1 MIMKDFAFR
10 AGRAIGITALSS
22 IMVLAGLF
30 LVAQSRAYATTPS
43 LVQLG
48 TAGNY
53 SVFGGAGVTNTGT
66 TTLNADLGSNIPIT
80 ISEFASP
87 SVIGGQTHA
96 GDAQAT
102 QAQSDLVAAYDSAAA
117 LTPTATFAGDQAG
130 KTFLPGVYYAGAAIA
145 NSVTMTLNG
154 QGDPN
159 AVFVFQIN
167 GALNPAASSAM
178 DLING
183 AQASNVFWEVDGAVT
198 IGATA
203 SFSGNIMANG
213 AITVGAGSSID
224 GRALAIGIGAVTLAN
239 NVITTPDI
247 VSFTSPPTPTSAL
260 TSTTTDSVLATGI
273 PGDAGAISYASN
285 TGSVCSV
292 NSTNGALFYLGVGTC
307 TITATQAADV
317 ADSYTSTTANASF
330 LVTAPPAYTVTFNG
344 NGSTSGATAQETD
357 NVPTPLTLN
366 GFVRTGYVFSGWN
379 TIAGGTGTAYA
390 DGASYPFGAAATL
403 YAQWTASPAYTV
415 TFNGNGSTSGATAQE
430 TDNVPTPLTLNGF
443 VRTGYVFS
451 GWNTIAGGTG
461 TAYADGASYPFG
473 AAATLYAQWTA
484 SPAYTVTFNGNG
496 STSGATAQET
506 DNVPTPLTLNGFV
519 RTGYVF
525 SGWNTIAGGTGT
537 AYADGAS
544 YPFGAAA
551 TLYAQWTASPAY
563 TVTFNGNG
571 STSGATAQETDNVP
585 TPLTLNGFVRTGYV
599 FSGWNT
605 IAGGTGTAY
614 ADGASY
620 PFGAA
625 ATLYAQWTASPPSGG
640 STTFPP
646 TINSISPVLGSVSG
660 GTSVVIT
667 GTNFSGTGVVEFGAA
682 PAVDVIV
689 VNSTT
694 ITARSPANSAGSI
707 NVTVTTPGGTSSP
720 VPADSFTY
728 TNPAPVVLV
737 TGSPSSA
744 TVSAGGGYS
753 GQSAVTNGSGTVS
766 YTETISADS
775 DDVVV
780 SSTGEISAAT
790 SLSPGAYSVSG
801 NDRDSS
807 GDTGSWAFVLTV
819 TGTAPAATM
828 RDYDLVGADGGVFV
842 FGQPGTGYYGSL
854 PGIGVHVNDIVGMV
868 ITGDKKGYYLVGS
881 DGGVFAFGDATFDGS
896 LPGIGIHVDD
906 IVGISPTA
914 NGGGYFL
921 VGKDGGIFAF
931 GNAAFEGSL
940 PGIGI
945 HVTNIVSFATNATG
959 QGYWVV
965 GSSGHVYAFGNA
977 PGLGSASGAV
987 TSIAAT
993 PSGEGYWL
1001 TGPDGGVFAFGNAPF
1016 EGSLPGIGVKCTN
1029 IVSMVPTSDGNGYL
1043 LVGSDGGVFAFGNAL
1058 FEGSLPGI
1066 GIHVTN
1072 IVGAVSAA
1080 TGLSQ

>member
-390 DGASYPFGAAATL
+390 DGASYP
-403 YAQWTASPAYTV
+403 
-415 TFNGNGSTSGATAQE
+415 SG
-430 TDNVPTPLTLNGF
+430 PP
-443 VRTGYVFS
+443 
-451 GWNTIAGGTG
+451 
-461 TAYADGASYPFG
+461 
-473 AAATLYAQWTA
+473 
-484 SPAYTVTFNGNG
+484 
-496 STSGATAQET
+496 
-506 DNVPTPLTLNGFV
+506 
-519 RTGYVF
+519 
-525 SGWNTIAGGTGT
+525 
-537 AYADGAS
+537 
-544 YPFGAAA
+544 
-551 TLYAQWTASPAY
+551 
-563 TVTFNGNG
+563 
-571 STSGATAQETDNVP
+571 
-585 TPLTLNGFVRTGYV
+585 
-599 FSGWNT
+599 
-605 IAGGTGTAY
+605 
-614 ADGASY
+614 
-620 PFGAA
+620 
-625 ATLYAQWTASPPSGG
+625 PPS
-640 STTFPP
+640 
-646 TINSISPVLGSVSG
+646 
-660 GTSVVIT
+660 
-667 GTNFSGTGVVEFGAA
+667 
-682 PAVDVIV
+682 
-689 VNSTT
+689 
-694 ITARSPANSAGSI
+694 
-707 NVTVTTPGGTSSP
+707 
-720 VPADSFTY
+720 
-728 TNPAPVVLV
+728 
-737 TGSPSSA
+737 
-744 TVSAGGGYS
+744 
-753 GQSAVTNGSGTVS
+753 
-766 YTETISADS
+766 
-775 DDVVV
+775 
-780 SSTGEISAAT
+780 
-790 SLSPGAYSVSG
+790 
-801 NDRDSS
+801 
-807 GDTGSWAFVLTV
+807 
-819 TGTAPAATM
+819 
-828 RDYDLVGADGGVFV
+828 
-842 FGQPGTGYYGSL
+842 
-854 PGIGVHVNDIVGMV
+854 
-868 ITGDKKGYYLVGS
+868 
-881 DGGVFAFGDATFDGS
+881 
-896 LPGIGIHVDD
+896 
-906 IVGISPTA
+906 
-914 NGGGYFL
+914 
-921 VGKDGGIFAF
+921 
-931 GNAAFEGSL
+931 
-940 PGIGI
+940 
-945 HVTNIVSFATNATG
+945 
-959 QGYWVV
+959 
-965 GSSGHVYAFGNA
+965 
-977 PGLGSASGAV
+977 
-987 TSIAAT
+987 T
-993 PSGEGYWL
+993 PSG
-1001 TGPDGGVFAFGNAPF
+1001 PPAR
-1016 EGSLPGIGVKCTN
+1016 
-1029 IVSMVPTSDGNGYL
+1029 PTPSP
-1043 LVGSDGGVFAFGNAL
+1043 STATARPRAL
-1058 FEGSLPGI
+1058 RPKRPITSRPR
-1066 GIHVTN
+1066 
-1072 IVGAVSAA
+1072 
-1080 TGLSQ
+1080 

>member
-1 MIMKDFAFR
+1 MR
-10 AGRAIGITALSS
+10 S
-22 IMVLAGLF
+22 
-30 LVAQSRAYATTPS
+30 
-43 LVQLG
+43 
-48 TAGNY
+48 
-53 SVFGGAGVTNTGT
+53 
-66 TTLNADLGSNIPIT
+66 
-80 ISEFASP
+80 
-87 SVIGGQTHA
+87 
-96 GDAQAT
+96 
-102 QAQSDLVAAYDSAAA
+102 
-117 LTPTATFAGDQAG
+117 
-130 KTFLPGVYYAGAAIA
+130 
-145 NSVTMTLNG
+145 
-154 QGDPN
+154 
-159 AVFVFQIN
+159 FVFQIN
-167 GALNPAASSAM
+167 GALNPAASSAI

-203 SFSGNIMANG
+203 SFSGNIMADG

-239 NVITTPDI
+239 DVVTTPDI

-260 TSTTTDSVLATGI
+260 TTTTTDSVLATGT
-273 PGDAGAISYASN
+273 PGDAGAISYVSN

-292 NSTNGALFYLGVGTC
+292 DSTNGALLYLGVGTC
-307 TITATQAADV
+307 TIAATQAADV
-317 ADSYTSTTANASF
+317 ADIFTSTTANASF

-379 TIAGGTGTAYA
+379 TMAGGTGTAYA
-390 DGASYPFGAAATL
+390 DGATYPFGAAATL

-451 GWNTIAGGTG
+451 GWNTMAGGTG
-461 TAYADGASYPFG
+461 TAYADGATYPFG
-473 AAATLYAQWTA
+473 AVATLYAQWTA

-525 SGWNTIAGGTGT
+525 SGWNTMAGGTGT
-537 AYADGAS
+537 AYADGAT
-544 YPFGAAA
+544 YPFGAVA

-605 IAGGTGTAY
+605 MAGGTGTAY
-614 ADGASY
+614 ADGATY
-620 PFGAA
+620 PFGAV

-646 TINSISPVLGSVSG
+646 TISSISPALGSVSG

-667 GTNFSGTGVVEFGAA
+667 GTNFSGTSVVVFGAA
-682 PAVDVIV
+682 LAVDVIV

-694 ITARSPANSAGSI
+694 ITARSPASSAGSI

-744 TVSAGGGYS
+744 TVSDGSGYS
-753 GQSAVTNGSGTVS
+753 GQRAVTNGSGTVS

-775 DDVVV
+775 DDVMV

-790 SLSPGAYSVSG
+790 SLSPGTYSVSG

-819 TGTAPAATM
+819 TGTTPAATM
-828 RDYDLVGADGGVFV
+828 GDYDLVGADGGVFV

-906 IVGISPTA
+906 IVGITPTA

-931 GNAAFEGSL
+931 GNATFEGSL

-965 GSSGHVYAFGNA
+965 GSTGHVYAFGNA
-977 PGLGSASGAV
+977 PELGSASGAV

-1001 TGPDGGVFAFGNAPF
+1001 TGPDGGVFAFGDAPF

-1072 IVGAVSAA
+1072 VVGAVSTA